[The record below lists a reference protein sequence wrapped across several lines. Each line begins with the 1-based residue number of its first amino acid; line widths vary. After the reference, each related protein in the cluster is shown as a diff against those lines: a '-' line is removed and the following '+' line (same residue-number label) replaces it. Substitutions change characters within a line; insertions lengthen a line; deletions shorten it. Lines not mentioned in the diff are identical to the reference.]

1 MSEDQR
7 PYLCNS
13 LNRPSHKYQCDC
25 QRHRPCSLQTYTV
38 YTYKVRTRLG
48 ILSLYKLANSYNHE
62 QKMAAL
68 QDMLGLVL

>member
-13 LNRPSHKYQCDC
+13 LNRPSHKHQFNC
-25 QRHRPCSLQTYTV
+25 QRHRPCSLQTYMV
-38 YTYKVRTRLG
+38 YTYKVPTRFG
-48 ILSLYKLANSYNHE
+48 ILSLYTLAKSYDHE

-68 QDMLGLVL
+68 QDFFFNLP